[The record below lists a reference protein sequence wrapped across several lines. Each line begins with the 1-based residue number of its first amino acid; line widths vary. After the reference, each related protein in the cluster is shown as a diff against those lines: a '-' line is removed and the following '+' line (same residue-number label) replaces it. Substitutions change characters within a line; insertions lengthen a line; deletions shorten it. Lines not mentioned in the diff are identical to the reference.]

1 MTLFLISLLVIFIY
15 LGKRNNCKALTDPIY
30 WLAFFWILIFGV
42 YFTSGIE
49 YIYGLSIYFICFFSG
64 CLIFFLYGYNKGLRQ
79 KSNVLTGGSKSHNI
93 KIYIIAGII
102 GALLYSY
109 DYIRL
114 NGISEAKGAYEIS
127 LIGSISSLLV
137 PILIVMGLYLNA
149 QSIKQKG
156 SFNIWGIVLIF
167 GYSIPCII
175 NAGREAILFAIIG
188 IITLYGYKKLLDKR
202 IKRRESNLKFLWLIL
217 GFAIVIYMGIL
228 IIQISQTRFSDNEIN
243 VLLKS
248 RDVTSQAIEEA
259 DSWGNFS
266 FLYYNI
272 ASYFSHQIP
281 FLDFTLRNYDGPYM
295 FGMYELNIVSRR
307 LPDFLELDYQL
318 AFEKLNNLFTTK
330 EESFSGGW
338 NTVLGSFIIDFSWI
352 GALFACGICGY
363 AIGKIKKKFYS
374 TIDPRYAT
382 LIALLCLSSFSTVQ
396 LGPFFQTQIY
406 GAFIWWYIIFRKD
419 KRIYLKQKQ
428 L

>member
-1 MTLFLISLLVIFIY
+1 MTLFLISLLAVFIY

-64 CLIFFLYGYNKGLRQ
+64 CLIFFMYGYNKGIHQ
-79 KSNVLTGGSKSHNI
+79 KTKVFEKRHYALNNKGYIVTGV
-93 KIYIIAGII
+93 I
-102 GALLYSY
+102 GAALFSY

-127 LIGSISSLLV
+127 LIGSITSLLV

-156 SFNIWGIVLIF
+156 SFNLWGIVLIF

-217 GFAIVIYMGIL
+217 GFAIVLYMGIL

-266 FLYYNI
+266 FLYYNT

-281 FLDFTLRNYDGPYM
+281 FLDFTLINYDGPYLL
-295 FGMYELNIVSRR
+295 GMYELNIVSRR

-318 AFEKLNNLFTTK
+318 AFEKLNNLYATK

-338 NTVLGSFIIDFSWI
+338 NTVLGSFIIDFSWV

-374 TIDPRYAT
+374 TLDPRYAT

-406 GAFIWWYIIFRKD
+406 GAFIWWYIIFKKD
-419 KRIYLKQKQ
+419 KRIYLKQK
-428 L
+428 